1 MIEIKDKN
9 IIIEDCSINL
19 SMSFETVY
27 SILADKMVAFSNKV
41 NRQYFI
47 TVKSDEFY
55 GINFY
60 MTIHFSET
68 TDLISVITLEPDYEM
83 LRDQETELEVI
94 VARNKLLLANRIGNE
109 SNIIEGLTT
118 FENEDIIVE
127 ALYNR
132 DKQIY
137 QVSIQK
143 NDSLYL
149 N

>member
-1 MIEIKDKN
+1 MIEIKNKN

-60 MTIHFSET
+60 MTIHFSES

-83 LRDQETELEVI
+83 LRDQETELEAI
-94 VARNKLLLANRIGNE
+94 VAHNKLLLANKIGNE

>member
-60 MTIHFSET
+60 MTIHFSES

-83 LRDQETELEVI
+83 LRDQETELEAI
-94 VARNKLLLANRIGNE
+94 VAHNKLLLANKIGNE

>member
-1 MIEIKDKN
+1 M
-9 IIIEDCSINL
+9 
-19 SMSFETVY
+19 TV
-27 SILADKMVAFSNKV
+27 
-41 NRQYFI
+41 
-47 TVKSDEFY
+47 
-55 GINFY
+55 
-60 MTIHFSET
+60 HFSES

-94 VARNKLLLANRIGNE
+94 VARNKLLLANKIGNE

-143 NDSLYL
+143 NDSFYL